1 MKNIIMVTGGTG
13 YIGLWIVKKLLGKGY
28 TVRVTVRDKS
38 KKKKYK
44 FLQEIAEKSTGKLEI
59 YEADLLKEGTFDK
72 ATKGA
77 DAIIHVASPFTLKFK
92 NPVKDL
98 IEPAVKGTVN
108 VLNAANKSG
117 SVKKIVLTSSVA
129 AVHGDTVDM
138 KNLGLKEFTEE
149 HFNESSSKKH
159 QPYSYSK
166 VTAEKKAWEL
176 YEKQNNWELVVI
188 NPSFVMGPMLTPY
201 SISESIILMKEL
213 LSGKYF
219 LGVPELNFGFVDVR
233 DVAEAHILALE
244 KRDAKGRY
252 ILVERVESMMGLS
265 DTIKKIYPKKFKL
278 PLMQTPKWVVLLLG
292 WAFGQ
297 PFKFVMNNVGYPL
310 KFNNKKSVEE
320 LGLKY
325 TNFETTIKDMVE
337 QMKKLK
343 LI

>member
-28 TVRVTVRDKS
+28 TVRVTVRDKN
-38 KKKKYK
+38 KK
-44 FLQEIAEKSTGKLEI
+44 EKIELLKNIEKRSDGKLEI

-72 ATKGA
+72 AAKGA

-92 NPVKDL
+92 DPVKDL
-98 IEPAVKGTVN
+98 IDPAVKGTVN

-117 SVKKIVLTSSVA
+117 SVKKIILTSSVA

-159 QPYSYSK
+159 QPYYYSK

-176 YEKQNNWELVVI
+176 YESQDNWELVVI

-201 SISESIILMKEL
+201 SISESIILIKEL
-213 LSGKYF
+213 VGGKYF

-233 DVAEAHILALE
+233 DVAEAHIFALE

-265 DTIKKIYPKKFKL
+265 DIIKKLYPKKFKL
-278 PLMQTPKWVVLLLG
+278 PLMKIPKWVVLLLG
-292 WAFGQ
+292 WVFGQ
-297 PFKFVMNNVGYPL
+297 PFKFVMKNVGYPL

-325 TNFETTIKDMVE
+325 TDFETTIKDMVE
-337 QMKKLK
+337 QMKEMK